1 MIGKFGKANLTKQ
14 IICSKTK
21 NMKKQ
26 LLVSVSILT
35 FVLIQMCPSFLFS
48 QAPQALKYQSI
59 IRNINGTPMSNTNI
73 GIRAS
78 VHEGSATGLSVYQE
92 SHASTTNQFG
102 LINLEIG
109 NGTSITG
116 NFSSIAWSTG
126 TKWMEIEADFGSG
139 YISMGTSQL
148 LSVPFA
154 LNFVPG
160 PAGENGTNGVDGLN
174 GTNGVDGIDGVTGQ
188 NGIDGT
194 NGTSGVAGLNGTNGA
209 DGIDGVTG
217 QNGIDGTNG
226 TNGNAGL
233 NGTNGVD
240 GIDGATG
247 QNGIDG
253 VNGTNGVAGL
263 NGTNGVDGIDG
274 ATGQNGID
282 GINGTN
288 GNAGLNGTNG
298 ADGIDGA
305 TGQNGIDGTNGTNGN
320 AGLNGA
326 NGVDGIDGATGQNG
340 IDGVNG
346 TNGVAGLNGT
356 NGVDGI
362 DGING
367 TNGVNGID
375 GTNGTNGID
384 GLNGTN
390 GVNGIDGATGQT
402 GSISQFAMFF
412 GLTAGTGNGA
422 GTDYSSTIAVK
433 SGAGTGRFPFPQDG
447 PTAGIARVNTTS
459 FTLPTIGTYEIYFS
473 VHTTEAG
480 QIQLELDGVDL
491 PETVA
496 ANMNATA
503 GGHLITGTFFVTTS
517 LPNAI
522 LAVINPSG
530 NAAALTITPA
540 DGASTHANAQVL
552 TIKKIF

>member
-48 QAPQALKYQSI
+48 QAPQAFKYQSI

-174 GTNGVDGIDGVTGQ
+174 GTNGVD
-188 NGIDGT
+188 
-194 NGTSGVAGLNGTNGA
+194 
-209 DGIDGVTG
+209 
-217 QNGIDGTNG
+217 
-226 TNGNAGL
+226 
-233 NGTNGVD
+233 
-240 GIDGATG
+240 
-247 QNGIDG
+247 
-253 VNGTNGVAGL
+253 
-263 NGTNGVDGIDG
+263 
-274 ATGQNGID
+274 
-282 GINGTN
+282 
-288 GNAGLNGTNG
+288 
-298 ADGIDGA
+298 
-305 TGQNGIDGTNGTNGN
+305 
-320 AGLNGA
+320 
-326 NGVDGIDGATGQNG
+326 
-340 IDGVNG
+340 
-346 TNGVAGLNGT
+346 
-356 NGVDGI
+356 
-362 DGING
+362 
-367 TNGVNGID
+367 
-375 GTNGTNGID
+375 
-384 GLNGTN
+384 
-390 GVNGIDGATGQT
+390 GIDGATGQT

>member
-48 QAPQALKYQSI
+48 QAPQAFKYQSI

-194 NGTSGVAGLNGTNGA
+194 NGTNGVDGLNGTNGVN
-209 DGIDGVTG
+209 GIDGVTG
-217 QNGIDGTNG
+217 QNGIDGATG
-226 TNGNAGL
+226 TNGNA
-233 NGTNGVD
+233 
-240 GIDGATG
+240 
-247 QNGIDG
+247 
-253 VNGTNGVAGL
+253 
-263 NGTNGVDGIDG
+263 
-274 ATGQNGID
+274 
-282 GINGTN
+282 
-288 GNAGLNGTNG
+288 
-298 ADGIDGA
+298 
-305 TGQNGIDGTNGTNGN
+305 
-320 AGLNGA
+320 
-326 NGVDGIDGATGQNG
+326 
-340 IDGVNG
+340 
-346 TNGVAGLNGT
+346 
-356 NGVDGI
+356 
-362 DGING
+362 
-367 TNGVNGID
+367 
-375 GTNGTNGID
+375 

-517 LPNAI
+517 LPNTI

-530 NAAALTITPA
+530 NAAALTITSA